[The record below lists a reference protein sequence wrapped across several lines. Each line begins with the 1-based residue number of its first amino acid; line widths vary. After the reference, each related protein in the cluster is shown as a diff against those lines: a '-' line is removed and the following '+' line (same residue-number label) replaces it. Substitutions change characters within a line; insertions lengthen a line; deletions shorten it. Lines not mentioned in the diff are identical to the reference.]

1 MKIKRRKL
9 VDGEIIIVNDELN
22 VGDGVTL
29 MYYSD
34 EEPATVIEIDPK
46 GRWIKVQ
53 RDNAIR
59 TDNNGMSDCQDY
71 RIERDEN
78 GRIQTFYKTRKQE
91 YTLFTDTGKFTYNNY
106 GIWLML
112 KVRRKY
118 YDYSF

>member
-1 MKIKRRKL
+1 MKIKQRK
-9 VDGEIIIVNDELN
+9 VKDGEIIIVDDTLE

-29 MYYSD
+29 IYYSD
-34 EEPATVIEIDPK
+34 EVPATVIEIDPK

-53 RDNAIR
+53 NDKATRI
-59 TDNNGMSDCQDY
+59 DNNGMSDCQDY
-71 RIERDEN
+71 RFERDTN
-78 GRIQTFYKTRKQE
+78 GRVHTFYKTRKQE
-91 YTLFTDTGKFTYNNY
+91 YTLFTNTGRFTYDNY

>member
-1 MKIKRRKL
+1 MKIKQRKL
-9 VDGEIIIVNDELN
+9 VDGEIIIVDEELN
-22 VGDGVTL
+22 IGDGVTL
-29 MYYSD
+29 IYYSD

-71 RIERDEN
+71 RFERDEN

-91 YTLFTDTGKFTYNNY
+91 YTLFTNTGKFTYNNY